1 MRGFKRKIHF
11 SFFFIAVLLFFNGGN
26 NSFAQT
32 AQFLVSNPCMANP
45 ECEGDGVTFTDT
57 VARATAWSWDLGGG
71 ATADTRSVVHAY
83 STPGIYTVSLVRSFS
98 DGTRE
103 IVSRDVE
110 VGILPEDFQNW
121 KTDTTICPG
130 ETIKLDPYPNGNVP
144 EGAKFLWYPKGNTT
158 QVLDVDS
165 SGCYSVEVIMPNGC
179 KIQNMVNVKLCLEPA
194 GDQGAKWYFGN
205 GAGLDFQGG
214 SPTPIRGELN
224 TREGTS
230 VISNSKGELLFY
242 TDGVTIYNADGDKMP
257 CLDGSCDDL
266 KGSSAS
272 TQSVLIVPQPTCRG
286 CEYLYNVFTTTSI
299 DETEK
304 VLTVSVVDMRRESGR
319 GAIIEQNR
327 VLHNNTT
334 ERLVSSRND
343 QDTTYWTLSH
353 DYASNT
359 FRIFHATAG
368 GLVETGTF
376 DGGLMHDSEN
386 RGEGQMKFSAADS
399 TGQRQLAVVVPGPD
413 RNYVDLFG
421 FNDESGTMSHIRTLD
436 LGPSPPTAYGVEFS
450 TDQSKLYVSFMG
462 DDTTASRLVQYDLS
476 LGSDSLIT
484 DSEMTID
491 SVLNQTFGSLQLAP
505 DGRIYMAIE
514 GESYLAV
521 IGEPNDTTRIVSRL
535 EYERIGVR
543 LQGTSQLGLP
553 NFVQNFT
560 MPSDGPGFSADG
572 FCVDEPT
579 TFTASPLCDPIEDNY
594 TWDFGDG
601 TGMTGEETEVSHT
614 YTTPGIYTVT
624 LLASN
629 RCTDTLFTDE
639 IEIFDVPK
647 ETGLESY
654 IEICSNEHV
663 LEPTVDAENYVWI
676 NLANRRVVSRDRR
689 LTVYPP
695 GGDFAIYMWNDPDG
709 QCLFGDT
716 INVVMRRPPDL
727 DLGPDVAMCRDSSL
741 ILSTPGQAWREF
753 LWSSGETS
761 RDLTVTQP
769 GTYWVEAR
777 DANECVNRDT
787 IQVLE
792 RPKPRIIA
800 QMVGPTGCLT
810 SDGSITIQS
819 ISPGTI
825 GDYVFEWSDV
835 SGTGLGSGSV
845 LLDRREGAYTLR
857 MSGYEE
863 ACTADTTLHL
873 RSPANNLNLRPVVS
887 NASCTD
893 PEGGEIRFE
902 VISGNPNQFTWFNEG
917 GAQLGSADS
926 VAGLAPGFYSML
938 ARDAGGC
945 TFTLKP
951 IVVGMDMNNL
961 ADLGPDVAKCEDD
974 PVELSP
980 LAVDFPHNNYL
991 WSTGETTH
999 TIQVTEPGTYKLT
1012 AFNSENGCK
1021 GEDEVRVFQAPKPE
1035 VNLPGVYGLCMDD
1048 PNHSV
1053 TLNPTGRPG
1062 YIYYWP
1068 HATDSTQ
1075 QITVTDLGTYAVLV
1089 TNNEGCTIEVVTEVQ
1104 DRCEPKLVIPSA
1116 FSPDNNGINDMLEMI
1131 GLYLTDFD
1139 IKVYNR
1145 WGEVIFASNNLDN
1158 KWDGRY
1164 KDVKVQPGVYAW
1176 VASYKSV
1183 DYPERPKYK
1192 VRGAVTVIR

>member
-1 MRGFKRKIHF
+1 MRGLNRKIYF
-11 SFFFIAVLLFFNGGN
+11 LVFFFGVFLLLGN
-26 NSFAQT
+26 VGKVYAQ
-32 AQFLVSNPCMANP
+32 QFVVTNPCMGNP
-45 ECEGDGVTFTDT
+45 ECEGDGVTFSDT
-57 VARATAWSWDLGGG
+57 VARATRWDWSLGDGTT
-71 ATADTRSVVHAY
+71 ATTRSVAHAY
-83 STPGIYTVSLVRSFS
+83 SAPGPYIISLVRYFE
-98 DGTRE
+98 DGTSKIE
-103 IVSRDVE
+103 SQE
-110 VGILPEDFQNW
+110 VNIEILPPDFDNW

-130 ETIKLDPYPNGNVP
+130 ESIALDPYPNGNKP
-144 EGAKFLWYPKGNTT
+144 EGATFLWYPNGDTT
-158 QVLDVDS
+158 QVLNVTE

-179 KIQNMVNVKLCLEPA
+179 KIQNMINVKLCMEPA

-214 SPTPIRGELN
+214 SPTPIRGELR
-224 TREGTS
+224 TKEGTS

-242 TDGVTIYNADGDKMP
+242 TDGITIYNADDDKMP
-257 CLDGSCDDL
+257 CLDGPCDDL
-266 KGSSAS
+266 RGSQES

-299 DETEK
+299 SSTEK
-304 VLTVSVVDMRRESGR
+304 VLTVSVVDMRREEGK
-319 GAIIEQNR
+319 GAIVEQNR

-376 DGGLMHDSEN
+376 EGGLVHDTEN

-399 TGQRQLAVVVPGPD
+399 TGQRSLAVVVPGPD
-413 RNYVDLFG
+413 RNYIDLFG
-421 FNDESGTMSHIRTLD
+421 FNDQDGSMSHTRTLD
-436 LGPSPPTAYGVEFS
+436 LGDSPPTAYGVEFS
-450 TDQSKLYVSFMG
+450 TDRTKLYVSFMG
-462 DDTTASRLVQYDLS
+462 NDTTASKLVQYDLAAA
-476 LGSDSLIT
+476 DNDLIV
-484 DSEMTID
+484 SSAMTVD
-491 SVLNQTFGSLQLAP
+491 SVENLKFGSLQQAP

-514 GESYLAV
+514 GASYLAV
-521 IGEPNDTTRIVSRL
+521 IGQPNDTTRIVSRL
-535 EYERIGVR
+535 DYEREGIR

-579 TFTASPLCDPIEDNY
+579 TFTASPLCNPIEDNY

-601 TGMTGEETEVSHT
+601 EGITGKETEVSHT
-614 YTTPGIYTVT
+614 YTKPGIYTVT
-624 LLASN
+624 LFASN
-629 RCTDTLFTDE
+629 RCTDTLFTE
-639 IEIFDVPK
+639 QIEIFDVPK
-647 ETGLESY
+647 ESGLEKY

-663 LEPTVDAENYVWI
+663 LEPTAVANNYVWV
-676 NLANRRVVSRDRR
+676 NQSNRRVVSRDRK

-695 GGDFAIYMWNDPDG
+695 GGDFAIYMWNDPDAE
-709 QCLFGDT
+709 CLFGDT
-716 INVVMRRPPDL
+716 IRVMMRRPPDL
-727 DLGPDVAMCRDSSL
+727 NLGPDVAMCRDSS
-741 ILSTPGQAWREF
+741 ITLSTPGLSWREF
-753 LWSSGETS
+753 LWSNGETS

-787 IQVLE
+787 IQVVE
-792 RPKPRIIA
+792 RPKPIIVA
-800 QMVGPTGCLT
+800 QLVGPTGCLT
-810 SDGSITIQS
+810 SDGVITIQS

-825 GDYVFEWSDV
+825 GDYVFDWSDV
-835 SGTGLGSGSV
+835 AGTSLGSGSI

-857 MSGYEE
+857 MSGYED

-873 RSPANNLNLRPVVS
+873 RSPANNLNLRPLVA

-893 PEGGEIRFE
+893 PEGGAITFQ
-902 VISGNPNQFTWFNEG
+902 VISGNPTQFTWYNEG
-917 GAQLGSADS
+917 GAQVGSSDTATS
-926 VAGLAPGFYSML
+926 LPAGIYSLL
-938 ARDAGGC
+938 ARDSGGC
-945 TFTLKP
+945 SFTLKP

-991 WSTGETTH
+991 WSTGETTR
-999 TIQVTEPGTYKLT
+999 TITVTDAGTYKLT
-1012 AFNSENGCK
+1012 AYNSENGCK
-1021 GEDEVRVFQAPKPE
+1021 GEDEVRVFQAPKPQ
-1035 VNLPGVYGLCMDD
+1035 VNLPSVYGLCMDD

-1053 TLNPTGRPG
+1053 TLRPTGRPG
-1062 YIYYWP
+1062 YLYYWP
-1068 HATDSTQ
+1068 QVADSSQ
-1075 QITVTDLGTYAVLV
+1075 QIVVTDLGMYTVQV
-1089 TNNEGCTIEVVTEVQ
+1089 TNTEGCVVEVTTEVQ

-1116 FSPDNNGINDMLEMI
+1116 FSPDNNGINDVLEMI

-1139 IKVYNR
+1139 LKIYNR
-1145 WGEVIFASNNLDN
+1145 WGEVIFASNNLDH
-1158 KWDGRY
+1158 KWNGRY

-1176 VASYKSV
+1176 TASYKSS
-1183 DYPERPKYK
+1183 DYPERPKYT